1 MCQSKTLD
9 FYRIMNYNLT
19 SRDSHF
25 FLQEL
30 KLLNDKVLNLV
41 PESSY
46 IMIQML

>member
-1 MCQSKTLD
+1 
-9 FYRIMNYNLT
+9 MNYNLT